1 MCRGPEENLRRFHE
15 RLGNRRVRMNA
26 QRQILNR
33 RSHLDGNNAFGD
45 EFTGSSPD
53 NSNTQD
59 PLRL

>member
-1 MCRGPEENLRRFHE
+1 
-15 RLGNRRVRMNA
+15 MNA